1 MEQNWSTAGDLAHF
15 KEIWEY
21 RRPDHERKHT
31 EERWDERA
39 RVWAEGMGNGG
50 PQERVK
56 ATAEYFR
63 ARGLLGGGD
72 DVIDVGCGPGRFVVE
87 FAKTARHVVGTDLS
101 GRMLAYG
108 ARYAE
113 ELGVENTSYV
123 EADFQKADLD
133 KLGWRNRFDLVFS
146 SITPAIGGAG
156 LQKLMDMSR
165 GWCFNSCVVRSAGG
179 LEDEL
184 AQNVLG
190 REPQAKQSGHW
201 QWFYALFN
209 LLLLEGCFPET
220 TYYKEARRTVV
231 QADAATARAYAER
244 LARAYGLEED
254 VLFHPV
260 ARYLERHAD
269 GDGLLDRRGDR
280 WYGWIL
286 WNVNSKK
293 W

>member
-1 MEQNWSTAGDLAHF
+1 MEQNWSTEQDIAHF

-21 RRPDHERKHT
+21 RRPGHEKQHT
-31 EERWDERA
+31 KERWDERA
-39 RVWAEGMGNGG
+39 REWAGRMGKDEHQG
-50 PQERVK
+50 RVK

-63 ARGLLGGGD
+63 AHGLLSGGD

-101 GRMLAYG
+101 ARMLAYG
-108 ARYAE
+108 AQHAE
-113 ELGVENTSYV
+113 EMGAENTSYV

-133 KLGWRNRFDLVFS
+133 KLGWRKRFDLVFS
-146 SITPAIGGAG
+146 SITPAIGGPG

-190 REPQAKQSGHW
+190 GGLRAGRNGHW

-209 LLLLEGCFPET
+209 LLLLEGYFPET
-220 TYYKEARRTVV
+220 TYYKETKRTVV
-231 QADAATARAYAER
+231 QADTATARVYAER

-254 VLFHPV
+254 ELFRPV
-260 ARYLERHAD
+260 ARYLERQAD
-269 GDGLLDRRGDR
+269 GNGLLSRCGDS